1 MKLLLAVQRYG
12 KEVPGG
18 AESFCRMMAT
28 GMVER
33 GHQVEVVTSR
43 AVSYEDWSDV
53 YPPGDTDIDG
63 VTVRR
68 LSVRRPRLERFF
80 SPLEARA
87 VWGYQPSAPA
97 LQEAWLRAQG
107 PDLVGMRS
115 LIRQRAP
122 YVDAIAAFTYL
133 YLTTWDTLAAAA
145 GIAPVVVHATAHDEP
160 HLWLTVF
167 DRLLSVPDA
176 FVWSTPEER
185 DLLDR
190 RARRSLPGAV
200 VGIGTDLAALGQP
213 DGFRQHFGLGTSPY
227 LLYTGRIDPAKGA
240 DELYDQFVAFC
251 ERHPESDLRLVMMGD
266 PILTLADHPSV
277 LITGFVDEGTRVDAV
292 AGCQA
297 MVVPSYYES
306 FSMAL
311 TEGWAQGRPALV
323 QGACAVLAGQARRS
337 GGALA
342 YRSFAEFEAAVEM
355 LTERPQLAA
364 DLGASGRRYVEAN
377 YTWDAVLGRYEA
389 LLVYAGQRH
398 RHRVRS
404 QRASLRPR
412 VSSDHG

>member
-18 AESFCRMMAT
+18 AESHCRMMAT

-53 YPPGDTDIDG
+53 YPPGDADIDG
-63 VTVRR
+63 VTVHR
-68 LSVRRPRLERFF
+68 LSVRRPRLRRFF
-80 SPLEARA
+80 GPLEARS

-107 PDLVGMRS
+107 PDLVGMRA
-115 LIRQRAP
+115 LIRRRAP
-122 YVDAIAAFTYL
+122 DVDAVVAFTYL

-145 GIAPVVVHATAHDEP
+145 GVAPVVLHATAHDEP

-167 DRLLSVPDA
+167 DRLMAVPEA
-176 FVWSTPEER
+176 FAWSTPEER
-185 DLLDR
+185 DLLTR
-190 RARRSLPGAV
+190 RARHRLSGSV
-200 VGIGTDLAALGQP
+200 VGIGTDLARAGQP
-213 DGFRQHFGLGTSPY
+213 DRFRRHFGLGNSPY

-240 DELYDQFVAFC
+240 DELHDNFVAFC
-251 ERHPESDLRLVMMGD
+251 DRHPTRELKLVMMGD

-277 LITGFVDEGTRVDAV
+277 IVTGFVDDETKADAV

-297 MVVPSYYES
+297 MVVPSYFES

-311 TEGWAQGRPALV
+311 TEGWAQSRPALV

-337 GGALA
+337 GGALP
-342 YRSFAEFEAAVEM
+342 YQSFAEFEAAIDM
-355 LTERPQLAA
+355 LMERPQVG
-364 DLGASGRRYVEAN
+364 DELGASGRRYVVAN
-377 YTWDAVLGRYEA
+377 YSWDAVLSRYEA
-389 LLVYAGQRH
+389 LLVSAGQRH
-398 RHRVRS
+398 RHRQRS
-404 QRASLRPR
+404 HRSALDAR
-412 VSSDHG
+412 VSSEHG